1 MNNKSALLA
10 AIAPR
15 EEIIEV
21 EGIKVK
27 VRELESAAQSERLRD
42 PGDATYAAMV
52 ARGDGRIVLVSSV
65 AARQGGL
72 LAGAEYSASKGAL
85 VSLGRHIARNGAAH
99 GVRCNMS
106 QSSRFYRWVVIYRSY
121 FGRDA

>member
-1 MNNKSALLA
+1 MTSKAALLA

-15 EEIIEV
+15 EEVVEV

-52 ARGDGRIVLVSSV
+52 LCCLDPETSEPLFTEDDITALKTRSRRGMKVLVDAV
-65 AARQGGL
+65 IRVNGYDREVE
-72 LAGAEYSASKGAL
+72 AG
-85 VSLGRHIARNGAAH
+85 N
-99 GVRCNMS
+99 
-106 QSSRFYRWVVIYRSY
+106 
-121 FGRDA
+121 

>member
-42 PGDATYAAMV
+42 PGEATYAAMV
-52 ARGDGRIVLVSSV
+52 LCCIDPDTNEPLFSEADIATLKTRSRRGMKVLMDAVIRVNGYDRDIEAGNSEAGP
-65 AARQGGL
+65 AAG
-72 LAGAEYSASKGAL
+72 
-85 VSLGRHIARNGAAH
+85 
-99 GVRCNMS
+99 
-106 QSSRFYRWVVIYRSY
+106 
-121 FGRDA
+121 